1 MENKDNS
8 NMVIIDDK
16 EYKIED
22 FSKEQT
28 YHVTQIR
35 DLQAKA
41 ADLRFK
47 LDQLAIAEKAFTSL
61 LVKSLTGKEEPKTDK
76 E

>member
-1 MENKDNS
+1 MEDKDNS

-22 FSKEQT
+22 FNKEQT
-28 YHVTQIR
+28 YHITQIR

-47 LDQLAIAEKAFTSL
+47 LDQLTTAEKAFTSL
-61 LVKSLTGKEEPKTDK
+61 LVKSLTEEEKPKD
-76 E
+76 EE

>member
-1 MENKDNS
+1 MEKQDNS

-22 FSKEQT
+22 VNKEQT
-28 YHVTQIR
+28 YHITQIR

-47 LDQLAIAEKAFTSL
+47 LDQLTTAEKAFTSL
-61 LVKSLTGKEEPKTDK
+61 LVKSLTTEEEPKT
-76 E
+76 EE

>member
-22 FSKEQT
+22 FDKEQT

-47 LDQLAIAEKAFTSL
+47 LDQLTTAEKAFTSL
-61 LVKSLTGKEEPKTDK
+61 LVKSLTGEEEPKADK

>member
-1 MENKDNS
+1 MEKQDNS

-22 FSKEQT
+22 FNKEQT
-28 YHVTQIR
+28 YHITQIR

-47 LDQLAIAEKAFTSL
+47 LDQLTTAEKAFTSL
-61 LVKSLTGKEEPKTDK
+61 LVKSLTTEEEPKT
-76 E
+76 EE

>member
-1 MENKDNS
+1 MEKQDNS

-22 FSKEQT
+22 FNKEQT
-28 YHVTQIR
+28 YHITQIR

-47 LDQLAIAEKAFTSL
+47 LDQLTTAEKAFTSL
-61 LVKSLTGKEEPKTDK
+61 LAKSLTEEEKPKD
-76 E
+76 EE

>member
-1 MENKDNS
+1 MEKEDNS

-22 FSKEQT
+22 FNKEQT
-28 YHVTQIR
+28 YHITQIR

-47 LDQLAIAEKAFTSL
+47 LDQLTTAEKAFTSL
-61 LVKSLTGKEEPKTDK
+61 LVKSLTTEEEPKT
-76 E
+76 EE

>member
-1 MENKDNS
+1 MEKQDNS

-22 FSKEQT
+22 FNKEQT
-28 YHVTQIR
+28 YHITQIR
-35 DLQAKA
+35 DLQSKA

-47 LDQLAIAEKAFTSL
+47 LDQLTTAEKAFTSL
-61 LVKSLTGKEEPKTDK
+61 LVKSLTTEEEPKT
-76 E
+76 EE

>member
-1 MENKDNS
+1 MEKQDNS

-22 FSKEQT
+22 FDKEQT

-47 LDQLAIAEKAFTSL
+47 LDQLITAEKAFTSL
-61 LVKSLTGKEEPKTDK
+61 LVTSLTTEEKPET
-76 E
+76 EE

>member
-1 MENKDNS
+1 MEKQDNS

-22 FSKEQT
+22 FNKEQT
-28 YHVTQIR
+28 YHITQIR

-47 LDQLAIAEKAFTSL
+47 LDQLTTAEKAFTSL
-61 LVKSLTGKEEPKTDK
+61 LVKSLTEEEKPKD
-76 E
+76 EE

>member
-22 FSKEQT
+22 FNKEQT
-28 YHVTQIR
+28 YHITQIR

-47 LDQLAIAEKAFTSL
+47 LDQLTTAEKAFTSL
-61 LVKSLTGKEEPKTDK
+61 LVKSLTEEEKPKD
-76 E
+76 EE

>member
-1 MENKDNS
+1 MEKQDNS

-22 FSKEQT
+22 FNKKQT
-28 YHVTQIR
+28 YHITQIR

-47 LDQLAIAEKAFTSL
+47 LDQLTTAEKAFTSL
-61 LVKSLTGKEEPKTDK
+61 LVKSLTTEEEPKT
-76 E
+76 EE

>member
-1 MENKDNS
+1 MMEKQDNS

-22 FSKEQT
+22 FNKEQT
-28 YHVTQIR
+28 YHITQIR

-47 LDQLAIAEKAFTSL
+47 LDQLTTAEKAFTSL
-61 LVKSLTGKEEPKTDK
+61 LVKSLTTEEEPKT
-76 E
+76 EE